1 MMKKKRVIVTD
12 DEALARTALRLSLE
26 EIDEIEIVAECADG
40 YEALKAVQK
49 LNPDL
54 LFLDIQMPG
63 LNGFDVMELLG
74 KNAPPVIFVTAY
86 DEYAVKAFEAHALDY
101 LLKPVRVERLRQA
114 IERVRELPEKETAD
128 ILDSYRKTQPPL
140 NRILIR
146 SGNSVKIIPVE
157 KIMYFEAQDDFV
169 EVHTEQG
176 SHLKYERLGRLEQ
189 LLDSR
194 TFIRVH
200 RSFILNILF
209 LNKVEPYSKD
219 SRLAYLKNGDVV
231 QVSKN
236 GYKKLRALL

>member
-1 MMKKKRVIVTD
+1 MKKKRVIITD
-12 DEALARTALRLSLE
+12 DEPLAREALKLSID

-40 YEALKAVQK
+40 YEAVKAVQEQK
-49 LNPDL
+49 PDL

-63 LNGFDVMELLG
+63 LSGFDVLELLG
-74 KNAPPVIFVTAY
+74 ENAPPVIFVTAY

-114 IERVRELPEKETAD
+114 IDRVRELPENETAD

-140 NRILIR
+140 TRILIR
-146 SGNSVKIIPVE
+146 SGSSVKVIPVE
-157 KIMYFEAQDDFV
+157 EIMYFKAQDDFV
-169 EVHTEQG
+169 EVHTEEG

-189 LLDSR
+189 LLDSQ
-194 TFIRVH
+194 TFIRIH

-209 LNKVEPYSKD
+209 LDKVEPYSKD

-231 QVSKN
+231 QVSKS
-236 GYKKLRALL
+236 GYKKLRDLL

>member
-1 MMKKKRVIVTD
+1 MKKKRVIITD
-12 DEALARTALRLSLE
+12 DEPLAREALKLNLNDL
-26 EIDEIEIVAECADG
+26 DEVEVVAECGDG
-40 YEALKAVQK
+40 YEAIKAVNE

-63 LNGFDVMELLG
+63 LNGFDVLELLG
-74 KNAPPVIFVTAY
+74 ENAPPVIFVTAY
-86 DEYAVKAFEAHALDY
+86 DEYAVQAFEAHALDY
-101 LLKPVRVERLRQA
+101 LLKPVRVERLRLA
-114 IERVRELPEKETAD
+114 IDRVRELPEKETAD
-128 ILDSYRKTQPPL
+128 ILDSYRKTQPSL

-146 SGNSVKIIPVE
+146 SGSSVKVIPVE

-176 SHLKYERLGRLEQ
+176 SHLKYERLGRLEK

-200 RSFILNILF
+200 RSFLLNIDYLV
-209 LNKVEPYSKD
+209 KVEPYSKE
-219 SRLAYLKNGDVV
+219 SRLAYLENGDVV

-236 GYKKLRALL
+236 GYKKLSALL